1 MQVWHAIIL
10 GVIEGITEF
19 LPISSTGHLTIAEKM
34 LRYSISDSS
43 ITAFTAIIQSGAV
56 LATVVYFWKDISR
69 VLMAWVR
76 GLFVNKYRKNSD
88 YKYGWAIIIG
98 SIPIAIIGILFK
110 DEIETVLRSLW
121 FVAIALI
128 LWSLVM
134 WWADKKA
141 KQNLHEEDITW
152 RDTLAVGI
160 AQCLALI
167 PGVSR
172 SGATMSA
179 GLLRNF
185 DRVAVT
191 KLSFFLSIPALS
203 AAGILQIMSKHS
215 AIGASVGWT
224 ATIIATLIS
233 FVVAYISVA
242 WLLKFVAKHDYSVFI
257 WYRVIVGVLLLIA
270 LATNFIS
277 AN

>member
-34 LRYSISDSS
+34 LGYSISDSS

-203 AAGILQIMSKHS
+203 AAGILQIISKHS

>member
-34 LRYSISDSS
+34 LGYSISDSS

-152 RDTLAVGI
+152 RDTLAVGM

-203 AAGILQIMSKHS
+203 AAGILQIISKHS

>member
-34 LRYSISDSS
+34 LGYSISDSS

-69 VLMAWVR
+69 VLMAWIR
-76 GLFVNKYRKNSD
+76 GLLVKKYRKDSD

-203 AAGILQIMSKHS
+203 AAGILQIISKHS
-215 AIGASVGWT
+215 VIGASVGWT

>member
-34 LRYSISDSS
+34 LGYSISDSS

-69 VLMAWVR
+69 VLMAWIR

-98 SIPIAIIGILFK
+98 SIPIAIVGILFK

-203 AAGILQIMSKHS
+203 AAGILQIISKHS
-215 AIGASVGWT
+215 VIGASVGWT

-242 WLLKFVAKHDYSVFI
+242 WLLKFVAKHNYSVFI

>member
-34 LRYSISDSS
+34 LGYSISDSS

-69 VLMAWVR
+69 VLMAWIR
-76 GLFVNKYRKNSD
+76 GLFVKKYRKNSD

-152 RDTLAVGI
+152 RDTLAVGM

-203 AAGILQIMSKHS
+203 AAGILQIISKHS
-215 AIGASVGWT
+215 VIGASVGWT

-242 WLLKFVAKHDYSVFI
+242 WLLKFVAKHDYSAFI